1 MLAYLAITIC
11 SVIPAIAGNYLGKYS
26 KVIKFVAIAVSA
38 FVFCF
43 FAGARGLSVGS
54 DTAGYGL
61 QSYYEA
67 HSMSLQSFYFGST
80 FREWSP
86 LFKLLCWFSSAYG
99 SSVFWYFFAIQLATV
114 IPLYFA
120 IYRGLDH
127 YGPYGVLVYGIVFF
141 PMSFNMMRQM
151 ISMSFLL
158 LAIIEANDRKPIRFL
173 AWILVAMGFHNSAL
187 IGIYL
192 YPIIYYTTTAR
203 GRFSQGPRAIIFV
216 LFNAILIAAAPQ
228 ILSLTDSLGFYS
240 AYTSGASVTAG
251 GGARTIALTFIV
263 MVVIYFIGAVLSKG
277 SGKATRLSEPALAAV
292 VGFGLICLPLSL
304 ISLWLYRIGFYFLYA
319 SILAIPN
326 CACLFKDRAAKVAF
340 FVLCGALLA
349 FWSYDY
355 YVIQGSHQVVPYLFG
370 F

>member
-1 MLAYLAITIC
+1 MGLAGI
-11 SVIPAIAGNYLGKYS
+11 GDYLGAKS
-26 KVIKFVAIAVSA
+26 KAIKIAALLVS
-38 FVFCF
+38 VLILCF
-43 FAGARGLSVGS
+43 FAGARGLAVGS

-67 HSMSLQSFYFGST
+67 RSMSLQAFYSIST
-80 FREWSP
+80 FQEWGP
-86 LFKLLCWFSSAYG
+86 LFKLLCWFSSTFGG
-99 SSVFWYFFAIQLATV
+99 SLFWYLFAIQFATV
-114 IPLYFA
+114 LPLFCALYK
-120 IYRGLDH
+120 GLDR
-127 YGPYGVLVYGIVFF
+127 YAPFGIFVYAVVFF

-158 LAIIEANDRKPIRFL
+158 LAIIEANDKKLVRFI
-173 AWILVAMGFHNSAL
+173 AWVLVAIGFHNSAV
-187 IGIYL
+187 IGVYL
-192 YPIIYYTTTAR
+192 YPIMYYMTTSR
-203 GRFSQGPRAIIFV
+203 GQFSQGPRVLVFV
-216 LFNAILIAAAPQ
+216 LLNAVLVLAAPQ
-228 ILSLTDSLGFYS
+228 ILRFTDSIGFYS
-240 AYTSGASVTAG
+240 AYTSGVGVTAG
-251 GGARTIALTFIV
+251 GGMRTIVLTAAV
-263 MVVIYFIGAVLSKG
+263 MLVIYSVGAVFAKG
-277 SGKATRLSEPALAAV
+277 SKRTTRLSEPALAAV

-326 CACLFKDRAAKVAF
+326 CACLFKDRTAKVAF